1 MLPAELRQR
10 NLSSA
15 SYTHAHKNDR
25 GGASDRNERARN
37 PMIHDTKL
45 LCASQEGNS
54 QQSPAPSATKTDHA
68 TSNSFVHVNTDQLQL
83 VLQTVMTPQ
92 ERRIKQQTN
101 WSHTNKK
108 CQQKQKKR
116 NRCAC
121 INICCCSS
129 REERAKGRRHATA
142 QEVVSPTAFPVRLTT
157 CPTLPIL
164 SITLAVILFGFL
176 LIPRCRRHEHG
187 RSCCLRERDFKR
199 EGAVQRVPTSG
210 SISTIGTAGSPLSRW
225 ICCCISWAFFLPSGF
240 TMLYMNVA

>member
-108 CQQKQKKR
+108 CQKKQKKR

-121 INICCCSS
+121 M
-129 REERAKGRRHATA
+129 H
-142 QEVVSPTAFPVRLTT
+142 QH
-157 CPTLPIL
+157 
-164 SITLAVILFGFL
+164 L
-176 LIPRCRRHEHG
+176 LLLKPRGEGQRKASCNRT
-187 RSCCLRERDFKR
+187 RSCQPYCIPSQADNLSDPSNPFHHTGCNSLRIPAHPKM
-199 EGAVQRVPTSG
+199 S
-210 SISTIGTAGSPLSRW
+210 SPRTWTFMLS
-225 ICCCISWAFFLPSGF
+225 P
-240 TMLYMNVA
+240 